1 MKTMFKIFKI
11 EWNISKLE
19 RIIKRYQ
26 EELRLEVK
34 SVVVLRNYE
43 DGDSIGVIFE
53 KTEFKGKESAS
64 SEHAITA
71 FAPPEE
77 AV

>member
-11 EWNISKLE
+11 EWNIFKLE

-26 EELRLEVK
+26 EELHLEVK

-53 KTEFKGKESAS
+53 KTEFKGEGSAS
-64 SEHAITA
+64 SEHAIAA
-71 FAPPEE
+71 FSLPEE
-77 AV
+77 EV